1 VPSLRDCSVSH
12 SYHAFTC
19 GAITFRAQKA
29 ISPANILDLHKV
41 SDIQLSPDG
50 KLAAIFPNLPGNG
63 ALDEGLVRGSV
74 NIYDE

>member
-1 VPSLRDCSVSH
+1 
-12 SYHAFTC
+12 
-19 GAITFRAQKA
+19 
-29 ISPANILDLHKV
+29 LHKV